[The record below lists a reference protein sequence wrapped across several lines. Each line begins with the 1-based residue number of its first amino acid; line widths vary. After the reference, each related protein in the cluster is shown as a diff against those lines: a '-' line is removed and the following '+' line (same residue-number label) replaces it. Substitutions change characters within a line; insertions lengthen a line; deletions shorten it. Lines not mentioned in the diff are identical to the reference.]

1 MVALVASILS
11 LLLIACDRFF
21 GIVFAMKAHII
32 ERKASHSITILWICS
47 IAVGAPMLFV
57 RQMESITWKD
67 HVEVWC
73 DDKWT
78 AVVAVDEETGK
89 PYNTFPG
96 KKAYYT
102 VITVVLYFLPM
113 FLMSCVYLIIIVTV
127 WFSQS
132 PGERV
137 SKEVQLQS
145 RVKRKV
151 SEPSHEKTCRGV
163 SDQGRLK
170 PACAATEAS

>member
-11 LLLIACDRFF
+11 LLLIAGDRFF

-32 ERKASHSITILWICS
+32 ERKASHSIVFVWICS

-57 RQMESITWKD
+57 RRMESITWKD
-67 HVEVWC
+67 HVETWC
-73 DDKWT
+73 DDQWP
-78 AVVAVDEETGK
+78 AVVATDETTGR

-96 KKAYYT
+96 KRAYYT
-102 VITVVLYFLPM
+102 MITVVLYFLPM
-113 FLMSCVYLIIIVTV
+113 IIMTCVYVIIIVTV

-151 SEPSHEKTCRGV
+151 SIVVRGEKKT
-163 SDQGRLK
+163 SWWKKYLFLL
-170 PACAATEAS
+170 